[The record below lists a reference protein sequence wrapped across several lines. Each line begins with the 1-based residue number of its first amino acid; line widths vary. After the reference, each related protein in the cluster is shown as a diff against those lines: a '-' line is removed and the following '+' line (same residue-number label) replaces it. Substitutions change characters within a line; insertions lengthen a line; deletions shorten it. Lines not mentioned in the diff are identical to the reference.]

1 MPKLNRLTLAAALV
15 ASATPA
21 LAQNVPTRTLSKP
34 DAEFSEPF
42 TQIAGVRELKDGRLI
57 VIDPRDKTVQV
68 VDMARGSATK
78 LGREGSGP
86 GEYGIPMRLMTL
98 PGDTTAIGDMLN
110 NRLLLINPNA
120 TVGGFVDL
128 NVPPPPS
135 SGREGRGEG
144 GGQRMMMVGGNMPT
158 MSDAKGRM
166 YYQGPPFRMTDNG
179 PQSADSVPLIRWDR
193 GSGKR
198 DTLAWLRV
206 PQSTNQITSRGGRGN
221 QQVSVRIGGGPPFNG
236 ADQMLVAPDGRVAIA
251 HFDPYSIDFISA
263 SGQRTRGQPI
273 RYDRQRISEG
283 HKAEWREA
291 QKSATGLQITNE
303 NGRRS
308 ANVVPGG
315 ATQDPEAWGGD
326 YMPPFLQ
333 QALNFSNEGYLWVR
347 RTGPAGQPPTFDVID
362 RAGNVVQRV
371 VLPKR
376 SRVVGFGNGA
386 VYTVRLDEDDLQ
398 YLQKHKF
405 TMPDRP

>member
-1 MPKLNRLTLAAALV
+1 MPKLNRFTLASALV
-15 ASATPA
+15 AIATPA

-34 DAEFSEPF
+34 DAEYSEPF

-57 VIDPRDKTVQV
+57 VIDPRDKIVQV

-86 GEYGIPMRLMTL
+86 GEYGIPMRLMAL
-98 PGDTTAIGDMLN
+98 PGDTTAITDMLN

-128 NVPPPPS
+128 NVPPP
-135 SGREGRGEG
+135 SGGRGDG
-144 GGQRMMMVGGNMPT
+144 RGMMMIGGNMPT

-179 PQSADSVPLIRWDR
+179 PQSADSVPMIRWDR

-198 DTLAWLRV
+198 DTLAWLRL
-206 PQSTNQITSRGGRGN
+206 PENANQITSRGGRGN
-221 QQVSVRIGGGPPFNG
+221 QQVMVRMGGGPPFNG
-236 ADQMLVAPDGRVAIA
+236 ADQMVVAPDGRVAIA
-251 HFDPYSIDFISA
+251 HHDPYSVDFVSE

-291 QKSATGLQITNE
+291 QKSATGLQITND

-308 ANVVPGG
+308 ATIGPAG
-315 ATQDPEAWGGD
+315 AQQDPEVWGGE

-333 QALNFSNEGYLWVR
+333 QSLSVSNEGFLWVR

-362 RAGNVVQRV
+362 RAGKVVQKV

-376 SRVVGFGNGA
+376 SRIVGFGNGV

-405 TMPDRP
+405 TVPDRP